1 MDIMKCAACRL
12 EISPSLTG
20 KKYCYNHQQIF
31 DSLAAEHKAFL
42 DANNNAISWK
52 DFLSKKLNDRM
63 GNEVEKVINTELK
76 NLQ

>member
-1 MDIMKCAACRL
+1 MKCAACGL

-42 DANNNAISWK
+42 DASNAISWK
-52 DFLSKKLNDRM
+52 DFLNKKLNNRM